1 MNPSQYAE
9 QFQSQLANYVPQFTP
24 EFWPVWLIIAGVLL
38 VGMWL
43 VLGLHALLRARG
55 VKKSATDH
63 GEKVYLYSKAVR
75 LWHWSNALLF
85 VLLLASGLINHF
97 AMVGATAVKSLV
109 AVHEVCGFLLLAC
122 WLGFVLINA
131 VGDNGHHYR
140 IRRQGWLERAAK
152 QTRFYLFGIMQGEE
166 HPFPATTQ
174 SKFNPLQQVAL
185 CWCHVWIAAVVT
197 IDGAAVSLSASR
209 GRCVSWRKILVI
221 AGAFCSGIYKP
232 LFYLRS
238 SLSLHHGA
246 YATRN
251 L

>member
-1 MNPSQYAE
+1 MNPSQHAE
-9 QFQSQLANYVPQFTP
+9 QFQSQLANYVPLFTP
-24 EFWPVWLIIAGVLL
+24 QFWPVWLIIAGLLL

-97 AMVGATAVKSLV
+97 ALVGATAVKSLV

-131 VGDNGHHYR
+131 VGGNGHHYR

-152 QTRFYLFGIMQGEE
+152 QTRFYLFGIMRSLRFLPRIPESLLPL
-166 HPFPATTQ
+166 HPQKFLHPPLPAGNLRAG
-174 SKFNPLQQVAL
+174 FHRLP
-185 CWCHVWIAAVVT
+185 
-197 IDGAAVSLSASR
+197 VS
-209 GRCVSWRKILVI
+209 
-221 AGAFCSGIYKP
+221 AFECSGAP
-232 LFYLRS
+232 GS
-238 SLSLHHGA
+238 
-246 YATRN
+246 
-251 L
+251 